1 MLFGSPIPR
10 GKRERGQQNPLLG
23 ARSSCVDAGATL
35 PTGRRFLIGGRP
47 HVALVAHVTLYGTC
61 FRRVARAILRG
72 AEAASAALVRAGK
85 CSAGTLRA
93 CGPPTSA
100 V

>member
-1 MLFGSPIPR
+1 VLFGSPIPR

-61 FRRVARAILRG
+61 FRRVARAIHVPSNTWPATHSTVGTCDGSGVGTEL
-72 AEAASAALVRAGK
+72 GK
-85 CSAGTLRA
+85 SVG
-93 CGPPTSA
+93 
-100 V
+100 